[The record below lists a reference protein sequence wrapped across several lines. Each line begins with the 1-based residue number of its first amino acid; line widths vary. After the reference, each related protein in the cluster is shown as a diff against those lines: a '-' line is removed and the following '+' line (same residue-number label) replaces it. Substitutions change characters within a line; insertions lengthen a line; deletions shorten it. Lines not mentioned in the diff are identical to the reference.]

1 MRTADLLAFA
11 LVYGLAA
18 ASPGPGVAA
27 IVARGLCHG
36 SDGAAAFV
44 LGFTAGD
51 VIWICLVALGL
62 AAAARS
68 AGDLFQLIRYAGAAY
83 LLYTAWKM
91 WSAPAQTVQVQTSL
105 PRTSQISAF
114 LGGLSLTLGN
124 PKSMVFFLAV
134 VPTLVPLESLDR
146 TGLLKIFA
154 VVLVLNPAVLGTY
167 AFAAARAQRLFR
179 DATLMQ
185 RIQRVFAVILVIVS
199 ITVVLD

>member
-11 LVYGLAA
+11 LVYVLAA

-27 IVARGLCHG
+27 IVARGLRHG

-44 LGFTAGD
+44 LGFTVGD

-68 AGDLFQLIRYAGAAY
+68 AGDLFQVIRYAGAAY

-91 WSAPAQTVQVQTSL
+91 WTAPAQTVQVQSNVA
-105 PRTSQISAF
+105 RSSQLSAF

-124 PKSMVFFLAV
+124 PKTMVFFLAI
-134 VPTLVPLESLDR
+134 VPTLVPLETLDR
-146 TGLLKIFA
+146 GGLLQIFA
-154 VVLVLNPAVLGTY
+154 VVVLLNPTVLGTY
-167 AFAAARAQRLFR
+167 AFAAARAQKLFR
-179 DATLMQ
+179 DAALMQ
-185 RIQRVFAVILVIVS
+185 RVQRVFAVILVVVS
-199 ITVVLD
+199 ITVAID

>member
-27 IVARGLCHG
+27 IVARGLTRG

-44 LGFTAGD
+44 MGFTAGD
-51 VIWICLVALGL
+51 VVWVCLVALGL
-62 AAAARS
+62 AATARA
-68 AGDLFQLIRYAGAAY
+68 AGDLFQLMKYAGAAY
-83 LLYTAWKM
+83 LLYTAWRM
-91 WSAPAQTVQVQTSL
+91 WTALPQAVQITSRV
-105 PRTSQISAF
+105 PRTSQLSAF

-124 PKSMVFFLAV
+124 PKTMVFFLAV

-146 TGLLKIFA
+146 AGLLQIFA
-154 VVLVLNPAVLGTY
+154 TVLLLNPTVLGSY

-179 DATLMQ
+179 DAALMQ
-185 RIQRVFAVILVIVS
+185 RVNRIFAIVLVAVS